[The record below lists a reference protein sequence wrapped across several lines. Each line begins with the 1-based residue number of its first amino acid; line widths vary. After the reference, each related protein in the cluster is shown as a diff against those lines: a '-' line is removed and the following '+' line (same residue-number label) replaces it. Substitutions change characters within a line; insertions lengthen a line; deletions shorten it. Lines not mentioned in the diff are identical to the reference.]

1 MAQLGSIP
9 DTVEL
14 EFLVLS
20 LTPSLSLSLTLP
32 YQPILTNPNASLHC
46 SVHRVLL
53 GLLGVTVMRS
63 FPEPQTHKE

>member
-20 LTPSLSLSLTLP
+20 LPLSLFVTLP
-32 YQPILTNPNASLHC
+32 HQPILTNPNASLLC

-63 FPEPQTHKE
+63 FPEPQTHKK